1 MLPIR
6 YDGSYRRAV
15 CKAFRVVQFNVLA
28 GSLCAPDHFPNVQ
41 PRFLD
46 WTARRQRILGALERI
61 EPDIVC
67 LEELGAGA
75 ALGAGAGACAGR
87 GPPGAA

>member
-6 YDGSYRRAV
+6 YDGAYRRAV
-15 CKAFRVVQFNVLA
+15 SEAFRVVQFNVLA

-41 PRFLD
+41 PRHLD
-46 WTARRQRILGALERI
+46 WIARRQRILGALERM

-67 LEELGAGA
+67 LEELGAGPR
-75 ALGAGAGACAGR
+75 GPGAGR
-87 GPPGAA
+87 GARRAGTKGGP